1 MKSLLFVFLV
11 FLFIYFLATGT
22 GKSLSLICGSLSWL
36 KNFEENRID
45 DLRRQIQEESKEDKD
60 ENDDDWIA
68 NWSKESEIK
77 ENKRLLQK
85 ELNFLL
91 KKIEKI
97 RELKKCREKIQLKET
112 KALESDFNELYRD
125 SKEVLK
131 AVERELNAKENG
143 FSPG

>member
-1 MKSLLFVFLV
+1 M
-11 FLFIYFLATGT
+11 
-22 GKSLSLICGSLSWL
+22 ICGSLSWL
-36 KNFEENRID
+36 KNFEENRVD
-45 DLRRQIQEESKEDKD
+45 DLRRQIQEESKEDND